1 LNENRRVVNLTKETS
16 FFSFFKG
23 NIRVLVV
30 GRALWTLGSSIP
42 GPYYTLYML
51 ALGASPVEIGLVS
64 SLAIIG
70 GMTVEPLG
78 GYLADRRGR
87 VRLVGL
93 ATFGY
98 AICYVFFAVAPDWRF
113 LAMGQ
118 ILQQML
124 FFYSPGLNAIM
135 SDSLPPGTRGRGYAM
150 ERTFPLVLG
159 FVSPYI
165 GGLLIAFY
173 GEGDQGVI
181 AAMRQ
186 CYWVALALG
195 LAVAFLRL
203 RFLKETLTTDVPA
216 MQLKSLP
223 RLIKDAY
230 AAIFET
236 IKWLPRHF
244 RPVVVLQVI
253 QTTFIAMAAPFW
265 ILYATEVL
273 GIRASD
279 WGAAMLFSGLTGM
292 LLILP
297 VGYMVDRFGSRKVI
311 LVSMTLAPTAVML
324 FLRATGFWSLVL
336 TLVILS
342 MSNSMVTP
350 SWASLI
356 ADMVKRDRR
365 GRINALIG
373 ENGITTSTQR
383 LHGGGI
389 LLVVP
394 ASLGASM
401 GGYLIEWNIYS
412 PFIILLCAL
421 VGCLLFTLRFIHEPK
436 EAEL

>member
-1 LNENRRVVNLTKETS
+1 MKREGS
-16 FFSFFKG
+16 FFSFFQG
-23 NIRVLVV
+23 NIRVLVA

-51 ALGASPVEIGLVS
+51 ALGASPVEVGLVNS
-64 SLAIIG
+64 IAIIG
-70 GMTVEPLG
+70 GMTIEPIG

-98 AICYVFFAVAPDWRF
+98 SVCYLLFANAPDWRF

-118 ILQQML
+118 ILQQIL
-124 FFYSPGLNAIM
+124 YFYSPGLNAIM
-135 SDSLPPGTRGRGYAM
+135 SDSLSPGTRGRGYAL
-150 ERTFPLVLG
+150 ERTFPLVLS
-159 FVSPYI
+159 FVAPYI
-165 GGLLIAFY
+165 GGLLINFY
-173 GEGDQGVI
+173 GEGDQGLI

-186 CYWVALALG
+186 CYWIAFALG
-195 LAVAFLRL
+195 IAVAFIRL
-203 RFLKETLTTDVPA
+203 RFLKETLTVEAPVIHLTD
-216 MQLKSLP
+216 LP
-223 RLIKDAY
+223 KIIKDSY
-230 AAIFET
+230 GGILET
-236 IKWLPRHF
+236 VRWLPRQF
-244 RPVVVLQVI
+244 RPVVVLQI
-253 QTTFIAMAAPFW
+253 LQTTFIAMAAPFW

-279 WGAAMLFSGLTGM
+279 WGTAMLFSGLTGM
-292 LLILP
+292 LLIMP

-311 LVSMTLAPTAVML
+311 LVSMTLAPVAVTL
-324 FLRATGFWSLVL
+324 FLKATGFWSLATVL
-336 TLVILS
+336 VVLA

-356 ADMVKRDRR
+356 ADMVTRERR

-373 ENGITTSTQR
+373 ENGIATSTQR
-383 LHGGGI
+383 LQGGGI

-394 ASLGASM
+394 ASFGASI
-401 GGYLIEWNIYS
+401 GGFLVEWNIYT
-412 PFIILLCAL
+412 PFLILLFAL
-421 VGCLLFTLRFIHEPK
+421 VGCLLFTLRFIHPPK